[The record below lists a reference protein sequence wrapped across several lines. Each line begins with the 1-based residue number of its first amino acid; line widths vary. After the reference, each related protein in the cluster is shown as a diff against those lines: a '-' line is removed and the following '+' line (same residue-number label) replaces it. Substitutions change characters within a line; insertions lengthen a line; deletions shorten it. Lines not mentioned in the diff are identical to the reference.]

1 MRNIYSH
8 FQSVALILLFLLSLC
23 FNAEMGMVRSDTFKK
38 KTQLLNLKVRYILF
52 FFLLLGSLAH
62 IRLHTYYICYLCNLG
77 LDFVYLEICDI
88 ILTMCDNGIL
98 WYLFHATYGFN
109 THSYVCFL

>member
-52 FFLLLGSLAH
+52 FFTS
-62 IRLHTYYICYLCNLG
+62 RKFSTY
-77 LDFVYLEICDI
+77 
-88 ILTMCDNGIL
+88 
-98 WYLFHATYGFN
+98 
-109 THSYVCFL
+109 